1 LSTVS
6 ITSSE
11 LSAVRVSGES
21 NTAGLSIGN
30 GVTRFTGVDLGVVS
44 HVSDISIGD
53 GVGNARWVQWQVG
66 VSGTASHIA

>member
-1 LSTVS
+1 MSTVG
-6 ITSSE
+6 ITGSE
-11 LSAVRVSGES
+11 LSAVRVSSES

-30 GVTRFTGVDLGVVS
+30 GMTRFTGVNLGVVTP
-44 HVSDISIGD
+44 VSDISIGD